1 MRKIEAIDGL
11 EQFLPNH
18 SIIEDLILPVVEGG
32 VDADVQLHK
41 VATVVWENM
50 NLRKSFLKN
59 VGLPAKKC
67 FYEDG
72 NYIRRGKRDFL
83 ILDLDGEDS
92 DITLEAIKDRL
103 SRFLSMRYEYDLAKT
118 LKELGYEVR
127 HSTEFEDKVLKI
139 DLLIKLDQDVLGVS
153 VFKSDMEMAL
163 RKLRMRKTQ
172 DGHRVFFQIQNG
184 PFNPALD
191 KVTVGQWMEE
201 VKQGQHQFILKNNIW
216 EVA

>member
-172 DGHRVFFQIQNG
+172 DGHRVFFQVQDG
-184 PFNPALD
+184 PFNPTLD
-191 KVTVGQWMEE
+191 KLTVWQWMEE

>member
-18 SIIEDLILPVVEGG
+18 SIVEDLILPVVEGG
-32 VDADVQLHK
+32 VDADVQLHQ

-172 DGHRVFFQIQNG
+172 DGHRVFFQVQDG
-184 PFNPALD
+184 PFNPTLD
-191 KVTVGQWMEE
+191 KLTVWQWMEE

>member
-32 VDADVQLHK
+32 VDADVQLHQ

-172 DGHRVFFQIQNG
+172 DGHRVFFQVQDG
-184 PFNPALD
+184 PFNPTLD
-191 KVTVGQWMEE
+191 KLTVWQWMEE

>member
-139 DLLIKLDQDVLGVS
+139 DLLIKLDQEVLGVS

-172 DGHRVFFQIQNG
+172 DGHRVFFQVQDG
-184 PFNPALD
+184 PFNPTLD
-191 KVTVGQWMEE
+191 KLTVWQWMEE

>member
-18 SIIEDLILPVVEGG
+18 SIVEDLILPVVEGG

-72 NYIRRGKRDFL
+72 NYIRRGMYS
-83 ILDLDGEDS
+83 I
-92 DITLEAIKDRL
+92 
-103 SRFLSMRYEYDLAKT
+103 RY
-118 LKELGYEVR
+118 
-127 HSTEFEDKVLKI
+127 
-139 DLLIKLDQDVLGVS
+139 
-153 VFKSDMEMAL
+153 
-163 RKLRMRKTQ
+163 
-172 DGHRVFFQIQNG
+172 
-184 PFNPALD
+184 
-191 KVTVGQWMEE
+191 
-201 VKQGQHQFILKNNIW
+201 
-216 EVA
+216 

>member
-50 NLRKSFLKN
+50 YLRKSFLKN
-59 VGLPAKKC
+59 VGLPAKRC

-103 SRFLSMRYEYDLAKT
+103 SKFLSMRYEYDLAKT
-118 LKELGYEVR
+118 LRELGYEVR

-172 DGHRVFFQIQNG
+172 DGHRVFFQIQEG
-184 PFNPALD
+184 PFNPTLD
-191 KVTVGQWMEE
+191 KLTVWQWMEE

-216 EVA
+216 EVV

>member
-18 SIIEDLILPVVEGG
+18 SIVEDLILPVVEGG

-163 RKLRMRKTQ
+163 KKLRMRKTQ
-172 DGHRVFFQIQNG
+172 DGHRVFFQVQDG
-184 PFNPALD
+184 PFNPTLD
-191 KVTVGQWMEE
+191 KLTVWQWMEE

>member
-18 SIIEDLILPVVEGG
+18 SIVEDLILPVVEGG

-50 NLRKSFLKN
+50 YLRKSFLKN

-118 LKELGYEVR
+118 LRELGYEVR

-172 DGHRVFFQIQNG
+172 DGHRVFFQIQEG
-184 PFNPALD
+184 PFNPTLD
-191 KVTVGQWMEE
+191 KLTVWQWMEE

-216 EVA
+216 EVV

>member
-18 SIIEDLILPVVEGG
+18 SIVEDLILPVVEGG
-32 VDADVQLHK
+32 VDADVQLHQ

-139 DLLIKLDQDVLGVS
+139 DLLIKLDQEVIGVS
-153 VFKSDMEMAL
+153 VFKSDIEMAL
-163 RKLRMRKTQ
+163 KKLRMRKTQ
-172 DGHRVFFQIQNG
+172 DGHRVFFQVQDG
-184 PFNPALD
+184 PFNPTLD
-191 KVTVGQWMEE
+191 KLTVWQWMEE

>member
-153 VFKSDMEMAL
+153 VFKSDIEMAL
-163 RKLRMRKTQ
+163 KKLRMRKTQ
-172 DGHRVFFQIQNG
+172 DGHRVFFQVQDG
-184 PFNPALD
+184 PFNPTLD
-191 KVTVGQWMEE
+191 KLTVWQWMEE
-201 VKQGQHQFILKNNIW
+201 VKQGQHQFILKNNNW

>member
-18 SIIEDLILPVVEGG
+18 SIVEDLILPVVEGG

-172 DGHRVFFQIQNG
+172 DGHRVFFQIQEG
-184 PFNPALD
+184 PFNPTLD
-191 KVTVGQWMEE
+191 KLTVWQWMEE

>member
-18 SIIEDLILPVVEGG
+18 SIVEDLILPVVEGG

-172 DGHRVFFQIQNG
+172 DGHRVFFQVQDG
-184 PFNPALD
+184 PFNPTLD
-191 KVTVGQWMEE
+191 KLTVWQWMEE

>member
-139 DLLIKLDQDVLGVS
+139 DLLIKLDQEVLGVS

-191 KVTVGQWMEE
+191 KLAVWQWMEE
-201 VKQGQHQFILKNNIW
+201 VKQGQHQFILKNNTW

>member
-172 DGHRVFFQIQNG
+172 DGHRVFFQVQDG
-184 PFNPALD
+184 PFNPTLD
-191 KVTVGQWMEE
+191 KLTVWQWMEE
-201 VKQGQHQFILKNNIW
+201 VKQGQHQFILKNNNW

>member
-41 VATVVWENM
+41 IATVVWENM

-118 LKELGYEVR
+118 LRELGYEVR

-172 DGHRVFFQIQNG
+172 DGHRVFFQVQDG
-184 PFNPALD
+184 PFNPTLD
-191 KVTVGQWMEE
+191 KLTVWQWMEE